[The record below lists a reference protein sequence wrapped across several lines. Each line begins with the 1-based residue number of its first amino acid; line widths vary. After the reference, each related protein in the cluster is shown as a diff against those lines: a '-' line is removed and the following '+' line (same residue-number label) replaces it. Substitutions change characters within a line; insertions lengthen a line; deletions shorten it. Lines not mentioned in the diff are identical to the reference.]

1 MNTTVVVRPVR
12 FTDNVEEMRGF
23 LETLGLRPRIMAE
36 AGGWVEMVAGG
47 GMVALHDAATS
58 DHGATSG
65 ETRLAFEVDDVTG
78 LAGRLLDAGVEDVT
92 VYDEAYG
99 KVLTCTDPL
108 GDIVTVDGRSDDLY
122 GYRVVQADTPAAGMR
137 VVPVRFTDSKGPYG
151 PWLEALGLG
160 RVAGGDDGYVM
171 YAAGDGE
178 HGYVG
183 LHHVYSDDLPIVSS
197 PAAVH
202 LTFATDE
209 PLDDL
214 AARLVAAGFTD
225 AAVVHEDFGSML
237 RVTDADGRECQ
248 VHEAPPGD
256 E

>member
-1 MNTTVVVRPVR
+1 MQ
-12 FTDNVEEMRGF
+12 GF
-23 LETLGLRPRIMAE
+23 LEALGLRPRIVAE

-47 GMVALHDAATS
+47 GMVALHDAASS

-65 ETRLAFEVDDVTG
+65 ETRLAFEIADVAG
-78 LAGRLLDAGVEDVT
+78 LAERLVDAGVEHVT

-99 KVLTCTDPL
+99 KVVTCTDPL
-108 GDIVTVDGRSDDLY
+108 GDTLSIDGRSDDLY
-122 GYRVVQADTPAAGMR
+122 GYRVVQADTPAASMR
-137 VVPVRFTDSKGPYG
+137 VVPVRFTDPRGPYG
-151 PWLEALGLG
+151 PWLEALGLR
-160 RVAGGDDGYVM
+160 RVGGGDDAYAM
-171 YAAGDGE
+171 YAAGAGE
-178 HGYVG
+178 NGFVG
-183 LHHVYSDDLPIVSS
+183 LHQVYSDDLPIVPG

-209 PLDDL
+209 PMDDV
-214 AARLVAAGFTD
+214 AARLVAAGFAD
-225 AAVVHEDFGSML
+225 AVVVHEDFGSML

>member
-1 MNTTVVVRPVR
+1 MNTPVVRPIG
-12 FTDNVEEMRGF
+12 FTDDVEAMQGF
-23 LETLGLRPRIMAE
+23 LETLGLRPQIMAE

-58 DHGATSG
+58 ATGGKPG

-78 LAGRLLDAGVEDVT
+78 LAERLVDAGVEDVT

-108 GDIVTVDGRSDDLY
+108 GDTVSVDGRSDDLY
-122 GYRVVQADTPAAGMR
+122 GYRVVRADTPAATLR
-137 VVPVRFTDSKGPYG
+137 VVPVRFTDPKGPYG
-151 PWLEALGLG
+151 PWLEALGLS
-160 RVAGGDDGYVM
+160 RVPDGDDAYAM
-171 YAAGDGE
+171 YAAGSGE

-183 LHHVYSDDLPIVSS
+183 LHQVYSDDLPIVPG

-202 LTFATDE
+202 LTFVTDE
-209 PLDDL
+209 PLDAV
-214 AARLVAAGFTD
+214 AARLVAAGFAD
-225 AAVVHEDFGSML
+225 AVVVHEDFGSML

-248 VHEAPPGD
+248 VHGAPPGD